1 MKKSQALLTEKEQAA
16 IEELKRAIRH
26 LPPSLGLAFYTWT
39 STVVIFKRV
48 DYEQSRDGLHQV
60 GKITKRSLVL

>member
-1 MKKSQALLTEKEQAA
+1 MKKSQTVLTEKEQAA